1 MKLITEILNI
11 LVTTILSL
19 IIIIFIATKIFRI
32 EPYVVMSGSMEPA
45 IHTGSLVFVD
55 TKDKDINVGD
65 IIAFNK
71 GDISVTHRVSGIN
84 EDGTYITKGDAN
96 ESIDS
101 APIAREQI
109 IGTILFTVPVMGFM
123 VTYLRTPYGIAALVG
138 LIAIYLVLTVYQN
151 KHKKHKEKA
160 NEKTQY

>member
-19 IIIIFIATKIFRI
+19 IIIVFIAAKIFRI

-55 TKDKDINVGD
+55 TKDKDISIGD
-65 IIAFNK
+65 IIAFRK

-109 IGTILFTVPVMGFM
+109 IGTIYFVLPAFGYI

-151 KHKKHKEKA
+151 KHKKNKEKSH
-160 NEKTQY
+160 EES

>member
-1 MKLITEILNI
+1 MKVISLIINTI
-11 LVTTILSL
+11 VTTILSL
-19 IIIIFIATKIFRI
+19 IIIAFIAAKFFRI
-32 EPYVVMSGSMEPA
+32 EPYVVLSGSMEPA

-55 TKDKDINVGD
+55 TKDKDVNVGD

-84 EDGTYITKGDAN
+84 KNGTFITKGDAN
-96 ESIDS
+96 ESMDS

-109 IGTILFTVPVMGFM
+109 IGTCIFMVPVMGYC
-123 VTYLRTPYGIAALVG
+123 VKYLRTPFGFASLVG

-151 KHKKHKEKA
+151 KHKNHKEKA

>member
-11 LVTTILSL
+11 IVTTILSL
-19 IIIIFIATKIFRI
+19 IIIIFIAAKIFRI

-71 GDISVTHRVSGIN
+71 GDISVTHRVSGIEN
-84 EDGTYITKGDAN
+84 DTYVTKGDAN
-96 ESIDS
+96 ETADI
-101 APIAREQI
+101 APVAKEQV
-109 IGTILFTVPVMGFM
+109 IGTILLNIPAMGFL
-123 VTYLRTPYGIAALVG
+123 VSYLRTPYGIAILVG
-138 LIAIYLVLTVYQN
+138 LIAIYLALTVYQN
-151 KHKKHKEKA
+151 KHKNHKEKA
-160 NEKTQY
+160 NEKT